1 MRNKDGKAIIVVL
14 ILLIIIL
21 ASLFL
26 WYLAIMKHFGLGGEK
41 TDDASPP
48 PGTTDTS
55 PDADPDATD
64 PDDPDTT
71 PDNGDPQGDDQNGD
85 MTASGDFDII
95 MLSIADEFPDIQKE
109 LSTIALDYNC
119 AAVSLVVYNGDTGE
133 YFTYEFGNSNLETRD
148 KVTSYTKFRI
158 ASLSKLV
165 TAICVLTL
173 VDDGYVSLDTDV
185 SNYFGYE
192 VKNPHFPDTPITT
205 RMLLNHTSSLF
216 DSGAFLASRD
226 RESSESVRYLLELGS
241 SFRRNQPGS
250 LFEYSNFGYAVL
262 GSLCE
267 RVTGKSLDTYAGE
280 IIFDPLGIDAAY
292 VPRNLRD
299 TDNIAVIYDDSH
311 EVTQS
316 VAAQLAISE
325 SDTPG
330 HDMHLAHVSLT
341 ISAVDYAKI
350 LVILGNGGQ
359 LGDVSI
365 LSPELV
371 MQINVTNVDGVTF
384 KQGLATR
391 YSVGDFIPREGF
403 YWHTGSSFG
412 TFTQY
417 NYKLSPNRGVVV
429 ITTGAAITRLP
440 SGMIDVCTDLSKA
453 AWKVFG

>member
-1 MRNKDGKAIIVVL
+1 MRNRDGKAIIAIL

-55 PDADPDATD
+55 PDTDPDATD
-64 PDDPDTT
+64 PDTAPDDGNPQGGDPD
-71 PDNGDPQGDDQNGD
+71 GD
-85 MTASGDFDII
+85 MLTPGDFDITL
-95 MLSIADEFPDIQKE
+95 LSIATEFPDIQRE
-109 LSTIALDYNC
+109 LSSIALDYNC

-173 VDDGYVSLDTDV
+173 VDDGYVSLDMDV

-205 RMLLNHTSSLF
+205 RMLLDHTSSIF

-226 RESSESVRYLLELGS
+226 RESSESVRYLLELGT

-250 LFEYSNFGYAVL
+250 LFEYSNLGYAVL

-267 RVTGKSLDTYAGE
+267 RVTGKSLDTYARE
-280 IIFDPLGIDAAY
+280 VIFDPLGIDAAY
-292 VPRNLRD
+292 VPGNLRD

-311 EVTQS
+311 SVTQS

-350 LVILGNGGQ
+350 LVMLGSGGQ
-359 LGDVSI
+359 LGDVRI
-365 LSPELV
+365 LSHEQV

-384 KQGLATR
+384 RQGLATR

-403 YWHTGSSFG
+403 YWHTGSSYG
-412 TFTQY
+412 AFTQY
-417 NYKLSPNRGVVV
+417 VYKLTPNRGVVV
-429 ITTGAAITRLP
+429 ITTGAAVTRLP
-440 SGMIDVCTDLSKA
+440 SGMFDVCTDLARA
-453 AWKVFG
+453 AWEVFG